1 MAVNFN
7 GEWFSV
13 DGYVFDVGYGQL
25 ETVNQITYPS
35 DSSVTRAV
43 DGAATNIADV
53 EYYTQPSVKVGFKYI
68 SIEQFYVLSSILH
81 KKQTM
86 QVSYYDKD
94 FNKIVTHE
102 CYAHPTELQNFFNY
116 GKSIEGVRDLTLTF
130 VATLN
135 DRETHSV
142 TVKDNTN
149 SNVITTYADILWGR
163 SILIESAY
171 ENDKYAMFIPTEKN
185 ESGETIYGET
195 LVVEVKPNSRITVYN
210 DELLI
215 KLGNFT
221 VTETVGSHITKD
233 SANPTSGSGL
243 QNLTFKYTVANG
255 YSFAK
260 NPVTVKENG
269 IEITNTS
276 KSKWVVSADGKTSTL
291 SLKNVFGNIV
301 ITVANGV
308 QNV

>member
-1 MAVNFN
+1 MAVQFN

-68 SIEQFYVLSSILH
+68 SIEAFYVLSSILH

-94 FNKIVTHE
+94 FNKVVTHE

-116 GKSIEGVRDLTLTF
+116 GRSIEGVRDLTLTF

-142 TVKDNTN
+142 IVMNNTA
-149 SNVITTYADILWGR
+149 SEILTSYQNIIWGR
-163 SILIESAY
+163 SIIIESAY
-171 ENDKYAMFIPTEKN
+171 NNDKYAMFIPTKKN
-185 ESGETIYGET
+185 ESGKTIYGEA
-195 LVVEVKPNSRITVYN
+195 LVVEVKPNSRITVYE

-215 KLGNFT
+215 KLGEFT

-233 SANPTSGSGL
+233 SENPTSGSGL
-243 QNLTFKYTVANG
+243 QNLTFKYTIANG
-255 YSFAK
+255 YKFAE
-260 NPVTVKENG
+260 NPVTVKENNDD
-269 IEITNTS
+269 ITNTS
-276 KSKWVVSADGKTSTL
+276 KAKWAVSADGKTATL
-291 SLKNVFGNIV
+291 SVKNVFGNLV
-301 ITVANGV
+301 ITVADGV
-308 QNV
+308 QNG

>member
-1 MAVNFN
+1 MAVKFN

-68 SIEQFYVLSSILH
+68 SIEAFYVLSSILH

-135 DRETHSV
+135 DRETHYLAV
-142 TVKDNTN
+142 YDNNMSTI
-149 SNVITTYADILWGR
+149 ITSYKDILWGR
-163 SILIESAY
+163 SVLLDVTAGRYIMFIHTKSDENYILIGYSL
-171 ENDKYAMFIPTEKN
+171 I
-185 ESGETIYGET
+185 
-195 LVVEVKPNSRITVYN
+195 VEVQPNSRITVYD
-210 DELLI
+210 DEGII
-215 KLGNFT
+215 KLGEFT
-221 VTETVGSHITKD
+221 VTETVGAHITKD
-233 SANPTSGSGL
+233 SENPTSGSGL
-243 QNLTFKYTVANG
+243 QDLTFKYTVADG
-255 YSFAK
+255 YSFAE
-260 NPVTVKENG
+260 NPVTVKETLLPFD
-269 IEITNTS
+269 ITNS
-276 KSKWVVSADGKTSTL
+276 DKAKWSVSADGKTATL

-301 ITVANGV
+301 ITVADGV
-308 QNV
+308 KNV

>member
-1 MAVNFN
+1 MAVKFN

-68 SIEQFYVLSSILH
+68 SIEQFYVLSTILH

-135 DRETHSV
+135 DRETHYLAIMNN
-142 TVKDNTN
+142 TVSDF
-149 SNVITTYADILWGR
+149 ITTYKDILWGR
-163 SILIESAY
+163 SVLIESAY
-171 ENDKYAMFIPTEKN
+171 DSDRYIMFIPTKKD
-185 ESGETIYGET
+185 ESGETVYGEA
-195 LVVEVKPNSRITVYN
+195 LVVEVKPNSRITVYD

-221 VTETVGSHITKD
+221 ITETVGAHITKD
-233 SANPTSGSGL
+233 SENPTSGSGL
-243 QNLTFKYTVANG
+243 QDLTFKYTVADG
-255 YSFAK
+255 YSFAE
-260 NPVTVKENG
+260 NPVTVKENSN
-269 IEITNTS
+269 EITNTS
-276 KSKWVVSADGKTSTL
+276 KSKWAVSADGKTATL

-301 ITVANGV
+301 ITVADGV